1 MAAKTVDE
9 KKLRYMEFL
18 HRETGDR
25 HHTNLED
32 MRQFE
37 LLRAGDP
44 EAPEEASRIFSSDLP
59 GHVSDDPVR
68 NCKYLFV
75 AAITMAC
82 RTAMAAGMEAERAYN
97 SSDLYILR
105 MDQLSSVEEVRALH
119 REMFEFY
126 LKEVQA
132 QAKKQP
138 YPRPVVQCMDY
149 IYEHL
154 HERIT
159 VADLAEHTG
168 LSESYLSVLFKRET
182 GDAISEYIMG
192 KRIEAAENMLK
203 FSDYSCADIGAT
215 LAFSSQSHF
224 IRAFKAH
231 TGLTPKDYRNKFFQT
246 H

>member
-1 MAAKTVDE
+1 MAVRTVDE
-9 KKLRYMEFL
+9 KKLRYMEYL

-32 MRQFE
+32 MRQYE
-37 LLRAGDP
+37 LLRVGSP
-44 EAPEEASRIFSSDLP
+44 ETVDEAVRIFSSDLP

-75 AAITMAC
+75 SAITMAC

-97 SSDLYILR
+97 SSDLFILR
-105 MDQLSSVEEVRALH
+105 MDQLSTVEEVRSLH

-126 LKEVQA
+126 LREVQT
-132 QAKKQP
+132 AKKKRP
-138 YPRPVVQCMDY
+138 YPKPIIQCMDY

-159 VADLAEHTG
+159 VRDLAEYTG
-168 LSESYLSVLFKRET
+168 LSESYLSVLFKKET
-182 GDAISEYIMG
+182 GNAISEYIMG
-192 KRIEAAENMLK
+192 RRIEAAENMLK
-203 FSDYSCADIGAT
+203 FSDYSYAEIGMI

-224 IRAFKAH
+224 IHAFKTH
-231 TGLTPKDYRNKFFQT
+231 TGLTPKEYRDRFYELF
-246 H
+246 